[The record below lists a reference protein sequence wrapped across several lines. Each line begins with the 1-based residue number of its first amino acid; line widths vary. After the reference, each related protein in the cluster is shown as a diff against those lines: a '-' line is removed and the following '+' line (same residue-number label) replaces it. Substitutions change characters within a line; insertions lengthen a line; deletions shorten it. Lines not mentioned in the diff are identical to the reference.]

1 METTGRMYTTKEV
14 AKILSIDYKR
24 IHKDMSKLIIKPTD
38 VKKGAGR
45 GGIVY
50 VFDADTVRKY
60 ARSKGIY
67 DPDFSIVGG
76 NEDRMTED
84 GAIVLTPENFNRIV
98 HGEEKTVNKAQNRS
112 DIIKMFD
119 LTMEEY
125 AYIFNVQEQSARNKF
140 NRNSFTLDD
149 LVALCIAK
157 GVTLSIGGEVVNL
170 NGYFDDEETAR
181 LKTPYGKMIKLKKR
195 AELEAQLKKLNEEL
209 EEME

>member
-1 METTGRMYTTKEV
+1 MEGTGRMYTTKEV
-14 AKILSIDYKR
+14 AQILSIDYKR

-76 NEDRMTED
+76 SEDRMTED

-98 HGEEKTVNKAQNRS
+98 HGEEKKKSKTEII
-112 DIIKMFD
+112 DIFG
-119 LTMEEY
+119 LTPEEC
-125 AYIFNVQEQSARNKF
+125 AYIMNVQIQSYRNKRS
-140 NRNSFTLDD
+140 RNTFSLDD
-149 LVALCIAK
+149 LVALCIATGK
-157 GVTLSIGGEVVNL
+157 KLSIDDEVIDL
-170 NGYFDDEETAR
+170 DGYFDEER
-181 LKTPYGKMIKLKKR
+181 MSSLKSSMEKLKKR
-195 AELEAQLKKLNEEL
+195 AAIEAKIAELQKEL